1 MADSIIDVPEV
12 DVTRM
17 DLILETVQRELAF
30 ASKMRPL
37 ISDVSEFAQPGLK
50 SISFPK
56 LGSLEVQKLG
66 TGEQGAAQALT
77 ASEDQLNL
85 DEHAHINYILKKRAT
100 IQSRLR
106 WEQAMAGR
114 AGSAHGRSVDK
125 DILDQMLAN
134 AALTVTYNAGA
145 IEDNCLSIVKELDEA
160 DALESDRF
168 VVFRPAQKKLL
179 LGVANFVQADRYG
192 SNMPLVSGELGMAYG
207 LRFVMSNATST
218 EFVDDVML
226 AFQKEACA
234 VGFQMDPEVDEQ
246 KAIEYG
252 AGSKRV
258 AIDQLYGVKALQA
271 GAHIV
276 KVS

>member
-1 MADSIIDVPEV
+1 MADDIIDVPEV

-30 ASKMRPL
+30 AAKMRPL
-37 ISDVSEFAQPGLK
+37 ITDVSEFAEPGLK

-56 LGSLEVQKLG
+56 LGSFAVQKLG
-66 TGEQGAAQALT
+66 TGQKGSAQALT
-77 ASEDQLNL
+77 ADEDELSL
-85 DEHAHINYILKKRAT
+85 DQHAHINYILKKRAT

-106 WEQAMAGR
+106 WEQALAGR
-114 AGSAHGRSVDK
+114 AGSAHGRAVDE
-125 DILDQMLAN
+125 DILDALISGAAN
-134 AALTVTYNAGA
+134 NVTYNAGA
-145 IEDNCLSIVKELDEA
+145 IEDNVLSIVQELDEA
-160 DALESDRF
+160 NAPESDRW

-192 SNMPLVSGELGMAYG
+192 SNIPLVTGELGMAYG
-207 LRFVMSNATST
+207 LRFVMSNATSQQ
-218 EFVDDVML
+218 FVDDVMIG
-226 AFQKEACA
+226 FHKEAMA
-234 VGFQMDPEVDEQ
+234 IGFQMDPEVDEQ

-258 AIDQLYGVKALQA
+258 AVDQLYGVKSMQSGALA
-271 GAHIV
+271 V